1 MATLQFDL
9 TTVTD
14 ILQIIF
20 ADIILSGDNAL
31 VIGMAAAGLAAN
43 QRRKAIA
50 IGMAMAAGMRIL
62 FAIIASYLLAIKG
75 ILLVGGL
82 LLSWVCWRFYHDLQA
97 FNQASDNTIQS
108 SETAA
113 VSVAGEK
120 SEKSFWRALVT
131 ILLADISMSIDNVV
145 AVAAIARD
153 NTELLIFG
161 LALAIAFM
169 AFFASLIMR
178 VMVRYR
184 WLSYFGLL
192 FLVYLAVAMLYD
204 GFLELYTILA

>member
-1 MATLQFDL
+1 MQFDL

-31 VIGMAAAGLAAN
+31 VIGMAAAGLPAN
-43 QRRKAIA
+43 QRKKAIA

-62 FAIIASYLLAIKG
+62 FAITASYLLAIKG
-75 ILLVGGL
+75 ILLIGGL
-82 LLSWVCWRFYHDLQA
+82 LLSWVCWRFYLDLRA
-97 FNQASDNTIQS
+97 FNQASFNTIQS

-113 VSVAGEK
+113 ISVAEEK

-131 ILLADISMSIDNVV
+131 ILVADISMSIDNVV

-169 AFFASLIMR
+169 VFFASLIMR

-192 FLVYLAVAMLYD
+192 FLVYLAAAMLYD
-204 GFLELYTILA
+204 GFLELYIALA